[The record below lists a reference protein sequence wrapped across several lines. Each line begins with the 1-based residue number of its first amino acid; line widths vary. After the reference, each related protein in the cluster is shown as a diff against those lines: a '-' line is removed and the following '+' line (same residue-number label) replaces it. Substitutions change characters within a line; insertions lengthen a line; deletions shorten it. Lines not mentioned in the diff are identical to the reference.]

1 MIRPMTDR
9 KADATRK
16 RDALNDLMEHDWL
29 GLGGTRNAANYR
41 ERDRLNREI
50 LKEDEDDS
58 ED

>member
-1 MIRPMTDR
+1 MSESN
-9 KADATRK
+9 KEENVRK
-16 RDALNDLMEHDWL
+16 RDALNDLMERDWM
-29 GLGGTRNAANYR
+29 GMGGTRIPANYR